1 MSSAAIMDHDERL
14 INIDVLGALKRRKWI
29 GIALGVLGM
38 IATVT
43 IVQLWPATY
52 QSTATILIEEPDVP
66 ADLVKSTV
74 STFANDRLQVIQQ
87 RVMTSQHLNEIIE
100 RFNLY
105 PDMQQT
111 APRSAIINQM
121 RSMVDMEVVSANL
134 TGPQQ
139 QQRSRQQPQASIAFT
154 LSFEDQDP
162 NIAQQVAN
170 RLSDLYLAEN
180 DRTRQ
185 EKAAGTTQFLTEQA
199 QKLYGDVQSLE
210 KRLLDLRTKYNGSL
224 PEQFAMNTQLLNQ
237 AQAQMLQNNA
247 ELQTLQD
254 KKSYLQ
260 SQLGTISPYTP
271 MTENGRPATPQAQLM
286 SLELQYSDLSS
297 RYGSKHPDVVRLARQ
312 IDQLKQQIGGVNTAG
327 ADQAKFSTLQAQLA
341 AALQR
346 YGENHPEVKR
356 LRRQIDDMKAE
367 MAKAPSS
374 SSSFTA
380 PQGPPDNPMYIQLQN
395 QLADVDSQIRGTNER
410 TGALQKN
417 IDELQQRILQTPT
430 VEAEYNSLKDQHDAA
445 LARFQS
451 FKDKEADAEVAENME
466 QQSKGETFSVIEPPQ
481 YPDVPEKPNRKLLT
495 VAGILLTGMLAVGV
509 MVAVDMLDPRIYE
522 PKSLLQAFGEMP
534 IATVPYIRTTD
545 EMRGRR
551 LRMIGVAS
559 AAVILAAGFV
569 VFALPL
575 LGFGIF

>member
-1 MSSAAIMDHDERL
+1 MDHDERL

-29 GIALGVLGM
+29 GIAIGVVGL

-43 IVQLWPATY
+43 IVNLWPATY

-87 RVMTSQHLNEIIE
+87 RVMTSQHLNEIID

-105 PDMQQT
+105 PDMQKT

-121 RSMVDMEVVSANL
+121 RSNVDMEVVSANL

-139 QQRSRQQPQASIAFT
+139 QQQRRNQPQASIAFT
-154 LSFEDQDP
+154 LAFEDQDP
-162 NIAQQVAN
+162 SLAQQVAN

-199 QKLYGDVQSLE
+199 HKLYNDVQTLE
-210 KRLLDLRTKYNGSL
+210 KKLLDLRTKYNGSL

-247 ELQTLQD
+247 ELQSLQD

-312 IDQLKQQIGGVNTAG
+312 IDQLKQQIGGVSTVS

-341 AALQR
+341 SALQR

-356 LRRQIDDMKAE
+356 LRRQIDDLQTQ
-367 MAKAPSS
+367 MAKAPSGS
-374 SSSFTA
+374 AFTA

-395 QLADVDSQIRGTNER
+395 QLADVDSQIRGINER
-410 TGALQKN
+410 TNALQAN
-417 IDELQQRILQTPT
+417 IEELQKRILETPT
-430 VEAEYNSLKDQHDAA
+430 VQAQYNSLNDQHTAA

-466 QQSKGETFSVIEPPQ
+466 QQSKGETFSVIEPPA

-495 VAGILLTGMLAVGV
+495 VAGIFLTTMLAVGV
-509 MVAVDMLDPRIYE
+509 MVAIDMLDPRIYE
-522 PKSLLQAFGEMP
+522 PKGLMLAFGEMP
-534 IATVPYIRTTD
+534 LATVPYIRTT
-545 EMRGRR
+545 EELRGRR
-551 LRMIGVAS
+551 LRMIGVAG
-559 AAVILAAGFV
+559 AAVILAVGFV
-569 VFALPL
+569 AFALPL